1 MSDALIWMLVA
12 LAITTAMGFPVGL
25 SLFGSG
31 ILYFILTGQDPSL
44 AGELILH
51 GLFASFMLL
60 AVPLFVLA
68 ARLMND
74 GGITERLLQLCIVLV
89 GRHRGGLAQV
99 NVLTALVFSS
109 MSGSATAEAA
119 GTGRMLIR
127 MMTSS
132 GAYSRGFAA
141 AITSASATIGPVF
154 PPSILMVL
162 YALASSTSVGGLFM
176 AGVLPGILMAGM
188 MMLMVAW
195 IARRRN
201 YPTIERPPAAE
212 VLRVVR
218 RAILPLLMPVIMLG
232 GIYTGVF
239 TPTEAAAAACAY
251 ALILAVLIYRML
263 GFKDI
268 VDALVDS
275 ARITATVACV
285 FFGAFVFSYILTVE
299 RIPMAIAAFLDG
311 KDITANMFL
320 FAVNILF
327 LLLAS
332 VMDEAAMILVV
343 IPLLMPTVMALG
355 IDPIHF
361 GLIVTFNAT
370 IGLITPPYGM
380 VLFVV
385 SGVNKIPVRD
395 ILAEIWPF
403 IGILLVT
410 LVIVTY
416 VPWLSLA
423 LPTYFGFVR

>member
-1 MSDALIWMLVA
+1 MSDPLIWMLVSLA
-12 LAITTAMGFPVGL
+12 LATLAGFPVGFA
-25 SLFGSG
+25 LFGSG
-31 ILYFILTGQDPSL
+31 ILYFILAGQDPSL

-74 GGITERLLQLCIVLV
+74 GGITERLLQFCVVLV

-99 NVLTALVFSS
+99 NVLTALVFSA
-109 MSGSATAEAA
+109 MSGSATADAA
-119 GTGRMLIR
+119 GVGRMLIR
-127 MMTSS
+127 MMTGS

-141 AITSASATIGPVF
+141 AVTSASATIGPIF

-162 YALASSTSVGGLFM
+162 YALASSTSVGGLFL

-188 MMLMVAW
+188 MMLLVAW

-201 YPTIERPPAAE
+201 YPTVDPPPASE
-212 VLRVVR
+212 ILRIVR

-239 TPTEAAAAACAY
+239 TPTEAAAVACAY
-251 ALILAVLIYRML
+251 GLLLATLIYRAL
-263 GFKDI
+263 GLRAV

-275 ARITATVACV
+275 ARLTTTVACV

-299 RIPMAIAAFLDG
+299 RVPAALAAFLDQA
-311 KDITANMFL
+311 DISANMFL
-320 FAVNILF
+320 FLVNILF

-332 VMDEAAMILVV
+332 VMDEAAMILVL
-343 IPLLMPTVMALG
+343 IPLLMPTVQALG

-361 GLIVTFNAT
+361 GLVVVFNAT

-385 SGVNKIPVRD
+385 SGVNKIPVRE

-410 LVIVTY
+410 LAILTY
-416 VPWLSLA
+416 VPWFSLA
-423 LPTYFGFVR
+423 LPAYFGFVR